1 MRAATLNQLGRRLS
15 GLARDLTHVHADK
28 AATPGELA
36 ILDDL
41 LVNGRSAV
49 RDITDRTGFAQS
61 HVSASL
67 AKLTERGQVKWEK
80 NPKDARSRWAD
91 LTQKERAQLE
101 AAAATRVEDALA
113 AAPSADVVVV
123 VQNHREYDID
133 AIARASK
140 RFLDTKG
147 KVTAQGAQR
156 L

>member
-113 AAPSADVVVV
+113 EQLGRQDAEKLVKLLARAAKLLDVKKPSAL
-123 VQNHREYDID
+123 
-133 AIARASK
+133 S
-140 RFLDTKG
+140 
-147 KVTAQGAQR
+147 
-156 L
+156 